1 MNSIDLYPQSPQN
14 IDKSI
19 TSPGKEYIRQVTKVF
34 CSVVLF
40 MLIYM
45 ALLAI
50 AGGMLYYGIQGAFYI
65 ITAKFSFITLAAG
78 AGMVGLAVMF
88 AWFMVKFIFKT
99 RKNENPQRIQIFE
112 NEHPQLFAFI
122 RKLATETGTP
132 FPKKIFISP
141 EVNACVFYNSSFLSL
156 FLPVPKNLEI
166 GLGLVNS
173 VNMSEFKAVIAHEF
187 GHFSQKSMKLGS
199 YIYTV
204 NHMLYNLVYE
214 YDSWDHTLEKWA
226 NIGGIFGFFAI
237 VTFKMISVVRFILG
251 KAYNFIN
258 LFYMSLSRA
267 MEYHADLVAVSVAG
281 SIPMKHALRRIE
293 LSAVAYD
300 YSMNYLQTQA
310 EKGRYSSNIYLNHQA
325 AISHLCHT
333 HELSKSGHLPVIE
346 DTDVPN
352 NASKSRLRIKDQWA
366 SHPSME
372 ERELNILKHPATV
385 VIHAGSPWKL
395 FENPAQVQE
404 AMTRHLYQ
412 LLLPDTKDLQLEN
425 AEIVQQHI
433 NQEIEAGKLDSRY
446 NGYYN
451 GRTIEYF
458 DVPQTIA
465 DIFNSQG
472 YFTKE
477 ADLFSDAVVQKIEQL
492 HTNTHDRQ
500 TLQQIISGQVDA
512 KFFEFD
518 AIKYRRK
525 EAGQLRTRLD
535 TEIAEQQKWLCNQD
549 KQVFGYYY
557 RLAMAQGN
565 THSIPYAASFT
576 DYFAL
581 QAEEKKFAGLLH
593 RMQVVQYQL
602 ITKPRWTDD
611 EQRNLVGEIS
621 SLHMLFEK
629 YLREAEAINL
639 SVPIN
644 DQAGE
649 NQTFRACI
657 LTEPVAAVSSV
668 TFDYEQLQVFGNQ
681 VSQVIN
687 RIATVTNECFKRIL
701 AMQISL
707 SQGDKISTDNQI
719 AC

>member
-1 MNSIDLYPQSPQN
+1 MNSVDIYPQSPQN

-19 TSPGKEYIRQVTKVF
+19 TAPGKEYITQVTKVF
-34 CSVVLF
+34 FSVVLF
-40 MLIYM
+40 MLIYL

-50 AGGMLYYGIQGAFYI
+50 AGGMLYYSIRAAFYM
-65 ITAKFSFITLAAG
+65 ITTKFSFITLAAG
-78 AGMVGLAVMF
+78 AGMIGLAVMF

-112 NEHPQLFAFI
+112 KDHPQLFAFI
-122 RKLATETGTP
+122 RKLAAETGTP

-156 FLPVPKNLEI
+156 FVPVPKNLEI

-173 VNMSEFKAVIAHEF
+173 INMSEFKAVIAHEF

-204 NHMLYNLVYE
+204 NHMLYNLVCE

-237 VTFKMISVVRFILG
+237 VTFKMIWVVRYILG
-251 KAYNFIN
+251 KAYNLIN

-300 YSMNYLQTQA
+300 NCMNDLQIHA
-310 EKGRYSSNIYLNHQA
+310 EKGRYSSNIYLNHQE
-325 AISHLCHT
+325 AITHLCRT
-333 HELSKSGHLPVIE
+333 HKLLKSGHLPVIE
-346 DTDVPN
+346 DTDLPN

-372 ERELNILKHPATV
+372 ERESNILKHPAAV

-395 FENPAQVQE
+395 FENPVQVQE
-404 AMTRHLYQ
+404 AMTMHLYQ
-412 LLLPDTKDLQLEN
+412 LLLPDTKDLQLQN
-425 AEIVQQHI
+425 AEIVQQQI
-433 NQEIEAGKLDSRY
+433 NLEIEAGKLDSRY
-446 NGYYN
+446 NGYYD

-465 DIFNSQG
+465 GLSGSQVS
-472 YFTKE
+472 FTKE
-477 ADLFSDAVVQKIEQL
+477 DDLFADAIVQKIEQL
-492 HTNTHDRQ
+492 HANTHDQQ
-500 TLQQIISGQVDA
+500 TLRQIISGQVDA

-518 AIKYRRK
+518 TIKYRRK
-525 EAGQLRTRLD
+525 EAGQLCTMLD
-535 TEIAEQQKWLCNQD
+535 TEIAEQQKWLCSQD
-549 KQVFGYYY
+549 KQVFSYYY
-557 RLAMAQGN
+557 RLAMAKEN
-565 THSIPYAASFT
+565 TTAIQYAASFT
-576 DYFAL
+576 DYFSL
-581 QAEEKKFAGLLH
+581 QAEQKKFTDLLH

-602 ITKPRWTDD
+602 MTKPRWTED
-611 EQRNLVGEIS
+611 EQRNLIGEIS
-621 SLHMLFEK
+621 SLRMLFEK
-629 YLREAEAINL
+629 YLREAESINL
-639 SVPIN
+639 SIPI
-644 DQAGE
+644 DLAGE
-649 NQTFRACI
+649 NQTFRAYI
-657 LTEPVAAVSSV
+657 LTEPVAVVSSV

-681 VSQVIN
+681 VTQVIN
-687 RIATVTNECFKRIL
+687 RIAKVNNECFRKIIAL
-701 AMQISL
+701 QISL
-707 SQGDKISTDNQI
+707 SPGDKISTNNQI